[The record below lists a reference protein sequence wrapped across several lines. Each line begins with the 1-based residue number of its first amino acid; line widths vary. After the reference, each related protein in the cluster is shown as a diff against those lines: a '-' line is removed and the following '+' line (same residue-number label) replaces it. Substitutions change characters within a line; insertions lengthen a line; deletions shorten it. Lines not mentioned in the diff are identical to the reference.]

1 MASGVVVD
9 IRLRL
14 LLWYKKDWRTGRTK
28 MTNEEMTQA
37 MDELRASVAGSQADR
52 ELQERREREVIYT
65 DWTQDPRIGRN

>member
-14 LLWYKKDWRTGRTK
+14 LLWYKKDRRTGRTK

-52 ELQERREREVIYT
+52 ELQERRDREVIYT